1 MTEPTQQGAWGYGLA
16 TLSEPGD
23 RVLDTW
29 FPEPHLGLDDAP
41 GARDAHA
48 RTERGP
54 PELAAATG
62 RDERRG
68 VRTVVVLTVIGSLA
82 EPPADAHDAY
92 LRLHLLS
99 HRLIRPHEAD
109 LTGLFGVLNNVAW
122 TSHGPVDPAALTP
135 CGCASAPPACRSRS
149 PRSTSSRA

>member
-1 MTEPTQQGAWGYGLA
+1 MSAARDEGAWGYGLA
-16 TLSEPGD
+16 TLSDTGG

-29 FPEPHLGLDDAP
+29 FPEPHLGHDDAP
-41 GARDAHA
+41 GAPGTRVLGQN
-48 RTERGP
+48 EGP
-54 PELAAATG
+54 YELAGATG

-99 HRLIRPHEAD
+99 HRLVRPHEAD
-109 LTGLFGVLNNVAW
+109 LSGALRRARQRGL
-122 TSHGPVDPAALTP
+122 DE
-135 CGCASAPPACRSRS
+135 
-149 PRSTSSRA
+149 PRAGRPGRR

>member
-16 TLSEPGD
+16 TMSEAGD

-29 FPEPHLGLDDAP
+29 FPEPRLGLEEAPAAP
-41 GARDAHA
+41 GTRVMGQN
-48 RTERGP
+48 EGP
-54 PELAAATG
+54 YDLSAGTR

-68 VRTVVVLTVIGSLA
+68 VRTAVVRTVVGSLA

-99 HRLIRPHEAD
+99 HRLI
-109 LTGLFGVLNNVAW
+109 
-122 TSHGPVDPAALTP
+122 
-135 CGCASAPPACRSRS
+135 
-149 PRSTSSRA
+149 